1 MMNGCTQERATGP
14 NPSNCDRLFGSVVNS
29 LALLLETDETQTAVG
44 KALTAL
50 SKGVDV
56 DRVYVFEI
64 HRSADGGE
72 LLSSQRYEWC
82 ADRVQPQIDNPSLQ
96 NHPIQRE
103 FPRWIGALSSGETIS
118 GPVADFPSLER
129 TVLEQQEIVSLIVVP
144 IMIGNALWGFLGFD
158 DCRLVRSWTKAEEL
172 SLKAAAT
179 GIGNAIVRHRSDAAL
194 RSAHDELERKV
205 RERTRE
211 LESANRRLRLQIE
224 ERKSAEA
231 ALAQTKAEM
240 ERIVEERTAELI
252 RVNQQMLLEISVRR
266 EAQEV
271 LHEKEQEF
279 RALVEHAP
287 DVIMR
292 MDRDLRILYANPAV
306 QSSTGYPTR
315 WFKGR
320 SIDQIGLPRHTV
332 KRVRGV
338 LQTVF
343 SKGREKTLT
352 LEYRAADSTTKFFQ
366 FRLVPEYAK
375 SGGKVET
382 VLGIGR
388 DITAKRTLE
397 ERLMAASKAKDQFLA
412 NMSHELRTPLGG
424 ILGMMEL
431 LLMEELPPRVRN
443 DLGIIDEAAKSLLH
457 IINDILD
464 LSRIEAGK
472 LELQHVSFD
481 LGEML
486 TRSLM
491 PLSLQADAKGLRYRL
506 KLSSSVPAAITSDPI
521 RLGQILRNFVSNA
534 VKFTQDG
541 DIDVRVCR
549 LRPSGDGNRIKLA
562 FSVVDTG
569 IGIAA
574 SDQRKLFK
582 SFIQL
587 DSSISKRYGGV
598 GLGLYISRQLARHLG
613 GEIRVKSQPG
623 KGSRFTFI
631 AEFDTGTLPAPEIP
645 VHEQP
650 CPSTPL
656 TILLAEDN
664 PVNTAYITRF
674 LKAEGH
680 NVVPACNGIEALEAL
695 RNGRFDLV
703 LMDVQMPEL
712 DGLEATRL
720 IRSAQAQ
727 GVDPTIPIVAL
738 TAYAMKD
745 DRQRFLTEGMDDCIT
760 KPVNFNELRSAL
772 LRVAASR

>member
-1 MMNGCTQERATGP
+1 MTECTQDQATGP
-14 NPSNCDRLFGSVVNS
+14 VPSHSDRLLGSVVNS
-29 LALLLETDETQTAVG
+29 LALLLETDEIETAVG

-50 SKGVDV
+50 SNGVDV
-56 DRVYVFEI
+56 DRIYVFEI
-64 HRSADGGE
+64 HRSAESGE

-82 ADRVQPQIDNPSLQ
+82 ADRVQPQICNPALQ

-103 FPRWIGALSSGETIS
+103 FPRWIDALGSGRTIG
-118 GPVADFPSLER
+118 GPVADFPVHER
-129 TVLEQQEIVSLIVVP
+129 WILEQQEIVSLIVVP
-144 IMIGNALWGFLGFD
+144 IMIGNALWGFVGFD
-158 DCRLVRSWTKAEEL
+158 DCHRVRSWTIAEEL
-172 SLKAAAT
+172 GLKAAAT
-179 GIGNAIVRHRSDAAL
+179 GIGNAIVRHRASAAL
-194 RSAHDELERKV
+194 RSTHEELERKV
-205 RERTRE
+205 RERTRK
-211 LESANRRLRLQIE
+211 LESANRRLMLQIE

-240 ERIVEERTAELI
+240 ERLVEERTAELI
-252 RVNQQMLLEISVRR
+252 LVNQQLLVEISVRR
-266 EAQEV
+266 EAQEE

-292 MDRDLRILYANPAV
+292 LDRNLRILYANPAV
-306 QSSTGYPTR
+306 QSSTGYPRR

-320 SIDQIGLPRHTV
+320 AIDQIGLPRHTV

-338 LQTVF
+338 LRTVF

-352 LEYRAADSTTKFFQ
+352 LEYLAADDTTRFFQ
-366 FRLVPEYAK
+366 FRLVPEYAQN
-375 SGGKVET
+375 GEEVET

-388 DITAKRTLE
+388 DITAKRMLE
-397 ERLMAASKAKDQFLA
+397 ERLMAANKAKDQFLA

-431 LLMEELPPRVRN
+431 LLKDELPQRVRN
-443 DLGIIDEAAKSLLH
+443 DLVIICDAAKSLLH

-472 LELQHVSFD
+472 LELHHGSFD
-481 LGEML
+481 LREML
-486 TRSLM
+486 TSSLK
-491 PLSLQADAKGLRYRL
+491 PLFLQADSKGLRYRL
-506 KLSSSVPAAITSDPI
+506 SISRSVPAVIVSDSV

-534 VKFTQDG
+534 LKFTNSG
-541 DIDVRVCR
+541 NIDVRVCR
-549 LRPSGDGNRIKLA
+549 LRYPGDGTRIKLA
-562 FSVVDTG
+562 FSVADTG
-569 IGIAA
+569 IGITAA
-574 SDQRKLFK
+574 NQRKLFR

-613 GEIRVKSQPG
+613 GEIKVKSRLG

-631 AEFDTGTLPAPEIP
+631 AEFDTGTLPAPEIA

-650 CPSTPL
+650 CPATPL

-680 NVVPACNGIEALEAL
+680 KVVSACNGIEALDAL
-695 RNGRFDLV
+695 KNGRYDLV

-720 IRSAQAQ
+720 IRSALAQ
-727 GVDPTIPIVAL
+727 GVDPKIPIVAL
-738 TAYAMKD
+738 TAYAMND
-745 DRQRFLTEGMDDCIT
+745 DRQKFLSQGMDDCIT
-760 KPVNFNELRSAL
+760 KPVDFKELRNAL
-772 LRVAASR
+772 LRVAGSR